1 MSAKDKVLAAAEAL
15 LLGTEE
21 RKRQEL
27 EAEIRK
33 AQEEAAKKEG
43 KS

>member
-1 MSAKDKVLAAAEAL
+1 MSAKDKLHAAAEAL

-21 RKRQEL
+21 RKRQQL

-33 AQEEAAKKEG
+33 AQEEADKQPPQR
-43 KS
+43 

>member
-1 MSAKDKVLAAAEAL
+1 MSSIGKKVAKAVESVVL
-15 LLGTEE
+15 GSEE
-21 RKRQEL
+21 RKQQEL

-33 AQEEAAKKEG
+33 AQEEAGKEG